1 MVLIARL
8 HATIVVLNDKVITP
22 TCIPKQTRL
31 GYDFHS
37 YPATL
42 MPLTFAKTMPAPDR
56 FTITAGR
63 LTPAHWVAS
72 PNFNSRPVATIINA
86 IVIHNISLPPNEFS
100 QHDVHGKHYVE
111 ALFTNTLDWDA
122 HPYFKTIEGM
132 EVSAHLFIQRDGT
145 ITQFVNFNDRAW
157 HAGRSSYLAQPEC
170 NDYSIGIELEGSDF
184 QAFTEAQY
192 ATLAPVIAAIYQAYP
207 QTRRHLTGHSDIAPG
222 RKTDPGPFF
231 DWVTLRE
238 SVSALMSA
246 YSSDLKG
253 HDIPSQ
259 IHAAANR

>member
-1 MVLIARL
+1 M
-8 HATIVVLNDKVITP
+8 P
-22 TCIPKQTRL
+22 TSAPKNSQSA
-31 GYDFHS
+31 DS
-37 YPATL
+37 
-42 MPLTFAKTMPAPDR
+42 
-56 FTITAGR
+56 FTVAAGR
-63 LTPAHWVAS
+63 LTPAKWVAS
-72 PNFNSRPVATIINA
+72 PNFNPRPDNTVINA

-100 QHDVHGKHYVE
+100 QQDAKGNHYVE

-132 EVSAHLFIQRDGT
+132 EVSAHLFIQRDGRV
-145 ITQFVNFNDRAW
+145 TQFVNFNERAW
-157 HAGRSSYLAQPEC
+157 HAGRSSYLAQAEC

-231 DWVTLRE
+231 DWAKLRE
-238 SVSALMSA
+238 SVSALMS
-246 YSSDLKG
+246 
-253 HDIPSQ
+253 
-259 IHAAANR
+259 R